1 MINSTIHDTGNSDF
15 QWAQSIRDTISL
27 TLFIALSFAGFALIQ
42 VAGLS

>member
-1 MINSTIHDTGNSDF
+1 MFDAHIQDTSSSDF
-15 QWAQSIRDTISL
+15 QWAQSLRDTVSL

>member
-1 MINSTIHDTGNSDF
+1 MIDSTIHDTSSPDF

-42 VAGLS
+42 VAGFS